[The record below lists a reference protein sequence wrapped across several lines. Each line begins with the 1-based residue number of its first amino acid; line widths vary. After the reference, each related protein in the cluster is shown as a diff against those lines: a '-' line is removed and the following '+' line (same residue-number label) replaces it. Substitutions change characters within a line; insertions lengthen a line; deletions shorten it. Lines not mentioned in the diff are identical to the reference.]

1 MSRQSNQI
9 LKKLVKSSWE
19 NSQIPIP
26 NVFLRYY
33 KKLGLNEQEA
43 MFILHIINFQKLEN
57 QPFPAIDS
65 IGNRM
70 AIEDGQIMGIIKRLI
85 TSGYLKIEDSYDEV
99 MDMHAE
105 VYNTEPLI
113 DQLTE
118 MWLKEEGWLEK
129 INQLNREKP
138 KEALSTKT
146 SLEHLI
152 DFEKADVFTIF
163 EAEFGRPL
171 SPIECEKIIKWIQD
185 DQFSKYLI
193 VEALRQAVL
202 VNKYSMQYIDRI
214 LFEWKKK
221 NIRTKQ
227 DVLQAN
233 LEYQEKKRSYSKNQT
248 KDSKIIS
255 KHSERDKELWFWL
268 DIDSQEGR

>member
-1 MSRQSNQI
+1 MSRQTNHI

-19 NSQIPIP
+19 HSQIPIP

-43 MFILHIINFQKLEN
+43 MFILHIINFQKLES

-65 IGNRM
+65 IGDRM
-70 AIEDGQIMGIIKRLI
+70 AIDDGKILGIIKRLI

-99 MDMHAE
+99 MDMHSE
-105 VYNTEPLI
+105 IYNTEPLI

-129 INQLNREKP
+129 INQLNREKQ
-138 KEALSTKT
+138 KEAQSTKT
-146 SLEHLI
+146 SLEHLK

-185 DQFSKYLI
+185 DQFSKDLI

-233 LEYQEKKRSYSKNQT
+233 LEYQEKKRSYSKNQP
-248 KDSKIIS
+248 KDSKTSS
-255 KHSERDKELWFWL
+255 KNNDRDKELWFWL